1 MQNQRKKILPSFLG
15 QKSLRQFLLVG
26 MLASVSYLGLTRFG
40 FLPSFS
46 VLPSI
51 LCLSD
56 CPPEGTIHK
65 TRPDDLSLSQQP
77 LGQQKVDQLLQQFL
91 QQAGDRQKVSILV
104 EKSKYKL
111 TVFYDRQPL
120 KSYPIVLG
128 GSPQGDKFAEGDL
141 KTPEGLYQI
150 QALYPHPAWSKFLW
164 LNYPTTQSWR
174 EHFQAKLSGD
184 LNWFLPIGSEVGIH
198 GVPNDGDRLI
208 EQRSNWTWGCVS
220 LKNAD
225 INELYQLVQA
235 GTWVEIVP

>member
-1 MQNQRKKILPSFLG
+1 MQNQRKKMSLSSLLG
-15 QKSLRQFLLVG
+15 HKSLRQFLLVG
-26 MLASVSYLGLTRFG
+26 ILASGSYLGLTRFG

-51 LCLSD
+51 LCLSE
-56 CPPEGTIHK
+56 CPPESAIHR
-65 TRPDDLSLSQQP
+65 TVSDDLSLSRQP
-77 LGQQKVDQLLQQFL
+77 SGQQKVDQLLQQFS
-91 QQAGDRQKVSILV
+91 QQAGDRQKVTLLV

-111 TVFYDRQPL
+111 TVFYDLQPI
-120 KSYPIVLG
+120 KSYAIVLG
-128 GSPQGDKFAEGDL
+128 GSPQGDKVAQGDL

-150 QALYPHPAWSKFLW
+150 RDLYPHPAWSKFLW

-225 INELYQLVQA
+225 INEL
-235 GTWVEIVP
+235 